1 MYFVRW
7 FDPRREFPLR
17 RDFHTKRERDQFL
30 ETLPF
35 LYDTG
40 THYRADRALNPK
52 GPKRWPT

>member
-52 GPKRWPT
+52 GPKR